1 MILAV
6 LVAALGYLDLAEIAV
21 KAYDDAHMEA
31 YVREAETVGVQEHG
45 FPRLASNL
53 GRLVAAGRMTE
64 KKPILERMMTV
75 ACACARKG
83 RMPPKSGGNE
93 FSVRELVS
101 AVMALEK
108 AGTFPAEKIASW
120 KSDLAAVDAYGCYTS
135 AKYELN
141 ASTGRNWPLFG
152 AASEQARIHY
162 GLGGDKKFV
171 EDWVSDQLRHFDRNG
186 MYRDPHEPSVY
197 DFIGRLCYMQILHF
211 GYDGPC
217 RAKVEEALIASAEP
231 TLAMLSACGEIPFGG
246 RSNQFLHNNT
256 MYAAVAEWYAAFFA
270 KRGDAMTA
278 ARFRSAAARAIAALE
293 PWVKDSQ
300 VFHVKNR
307 FPKPETNGARNV
319 DQKWFGCEGYA
330 YFDKYMV
337 TMGSWAALA
346 DEFAEA
352 HPPPEASVKVD
363 PGVFETSPAF
373 HWVFMTAGGYS
384 AQFDY
389 AANPQYDCDGLGRIH
404 RRGAPPQICLSTPCV
419 KNPRYWIEETNLVD
433 LAIAPVLP
441 GKLEF
446 VKSESLAD
454 RAVTE
459 WKVGDQVWRCTLSAD
474 GMEMELSGPD
484 AVALSL
490 PVFEFDGEEHATVCR
505 EERRVSIAY
514 RGWRCAYETDGALA
528 ATGLSAEN
536 RNGRYLRFE
545 ARGRRALKVRVEI
558 VREER

>member
-1 MILAV
+1 M
-6 LVAALGYLDLAEIAV
+6 
-21 KAYDDAHMEA
+21 
-31 YVREAETVGVQEHG
+31 REAETVGVQEHG

-64 KKPILERMMTV
+64 KKPMLERMLTV
-75 ACACARKG
+75 ACACAKEG
-83 RMPPKSGGNE
+83 QMPPKSGGNE

-101 AVMALEK
+101 AVVALEK
-108 AGTFPAEKIASW
+108 AGAFPPEKIADW
-120 KSDLAAVDAYGCYTS
+120 KADLAAVDAGRCYTS
-135 AKYELN
+135 SHYPF
-141 ASTGRNWPLFG
+141 GDPVGHNWPLFG

-162 GLGGDKKFV
+162 GLGGDPKFV

-197 DFIGRLCYMQILHF
+197 EFIGRLCYMQILHF

-217 RAKVEEALIASAEP
+217 RAKVEEELIASAEP
-231 TLAMLSACGEIPFGG
+231 TLAMLSVCGEIPFGG

-270 KRGDAMTA
+270 KRGDAETA
-278 ARFRSAAARAIAALE
+278 TRFRSAAARAVAALE
-293 PWVKDSQ
+293 PWVRGGK

-319 DQKWFGCEGYA
+319 DQKWFGCERYA

-337 TMGSWAALA
+337 TMGTWAVLA

-352 HPPPEASVKVD
+352 QPLPEAPATEN
-363 PGVFETSPAF
+363 PGVFETSPVF
-373 HWVFMTAGGYS
+373 HWVFMRAGGYS
-384 AQFDY
+384 AQFDF
-389 AANPQYDCDGLGRIH
+389 AANPHYDCNGLGRVH
-404 RRGAPPQICLSTPCV
+404 RLGAPPQICLSTPCV
-419 KNPRYWIEETNLVD
+419 KKPSYWIVATNLAD
-433 LAIAPVLP
+433 LAIAPVTP
-441 GKLEF
+441 GKLEL

-454 RAVTE
+454 RTVTE
-459 WKVGDQVWRCTLSAD
+459 WKVGDQLWRCVLSAS
-474 GMEMELSGPD
+474 GMEMELSGPGE
-484 AVALSL
+484 VALSL
-490 PVFEFDGEEHATVCR
+490 PVFEFDGEAHATICR
-505 EERRVSIAY
+505 EERRVSTVY

-536 RNGRYLRFE
+536 RNGRYLGFE
-545 ARGRRALKVRVEI
+545 ARGKRALKVRVEI